1 MNTSKI
7 GNFIL
12 KLRKENKMT
21 QQELADKLFVTDK
34 AVSKWENGVS
44 QTKRY

>member
-34 AVSKWENGVS
+34 AVSKWG
-44 QTKRY
+44 KR